1 MRIREKPLAQND
13 NVKAL
18 TAGAYYCDIS
28 TATVRHTVA
37 HCTVRFAQ
45 DSSLRYSFT
54 LVSPFL
60 HYFSLWLCV
69 GAPVEDRLLGM
80 TGGREVAVGDRRI
93 PTYIPLT

>member
-45 DSSLRYSFT
+45 DSPRRYSFT

-60 HYFSLWLCV
+60 HHFLYSF
-69 GAPVEDRLLGM
+69 LLVLLLK
-80 TGGREVAVGDRRI
+80 TACSE
-93 PTYIPLT
+93 